1 VQYFNILVFS
11 NRQNYFLHCKK
22 YFHLCPEASGNK
34 ARQIMIE
41 IAERR
46 LRGRPRSTTPGQDG
60 GAVQSLERAI
70 AILRTVADADG
81 LSLTEIARIAG
92 LAPSTA
98 YRMLTTLQQHGLAE
112 FEEASQLW
120 FVGVETFRIGSAFL
134 RRRKLAERGRGII
147 QALMLKT
154 GETANIALAEP
165 DGVVFVTQAETHEPI
180 RAFFRPGTRSPY
192 HASGIGKA
200 VLAFLPEPQLGET
213 LARLHFEVFTAKTR
227 RTASDI
233 AYDLEETRLCPR
245 RRGAQRRHAL
255 HRGACVQRIAPAHR
269 RRLDLGTDG
278 PHRRRLHCPRGPGR
292 GGGVAGADD
301 GDWGAGSGALRESGW
316 GKSFAAHE
324 TRGTNFVLASAC
336 HNSRIWAN

>member
-1 VQYFNILVFS
+1 MILEDQSHSSKRVAIFS
-11 NRQNYFLHCKK
+11 K
-22 YFHLCPEASGNK
+22 YFFILENELKYFCFSMAWNFLMDKMIFHIVKNFIASAGKQTEEA
-34 ARQIMIE
+34 RRPMIE

-46 LRGRPRSTTPGQDG
+46 LRGRPRSAAPGQDG

-98 YRMLTTLQQHGLAE
+98 YRMLTTLQQNGLAE

-213 LARLHFEVFTAKTR
+213 LARLDFEVFTAKTR

-233 AYDLEETRLCPR
+233 AYDLEETR
-245 RRGAQRRHAL
+245 RRGYAL
-255 HRGACVQRIAPAHR
+255 DDEERNAGMRCIAAPVFNELR
-269 RRLDLGTDG
+269 Q
-278 PHRRRLHCPRGPGR
+278 PI
-292 GGGVAGADD
+292 GGVSISGPTVRIDDAFIARAGQDVVEA
-301 GDWGAGSGALRESGW
+301 SRALTTAIGGRVPG
-316 GKSFAAHE
+316 
-324 TRGTNFVLASAC
+324 L
-336 HNSRIWAN
+336 